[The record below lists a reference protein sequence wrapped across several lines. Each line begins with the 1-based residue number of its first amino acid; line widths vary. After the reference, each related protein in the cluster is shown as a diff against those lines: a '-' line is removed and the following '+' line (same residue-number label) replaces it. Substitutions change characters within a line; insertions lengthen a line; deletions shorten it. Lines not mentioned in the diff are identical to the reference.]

1 MIMITGFDG
10 KPIEIEKKGL
20 FYPVNM
26 ELREQDGRDYLHIS
40 VRSYFASALD
50 EGQLTISQWKECIF
64 EGFQEWAG
72 EYTVF
77 GGQKLTVTVTAV
89 EAESPSIDS
98 IPILCLSET
107 KAREFIGQYVAGD
120 QRSSIEQALL
130 SQRSFST
137 TMIEGVVDWSAI
149 LPRYIVLMPS
159 AFSDS
164 HMLKRTAKHEFGHIL
179 GLGDSYKDSSLGYQG
194 VGMYHDIL
202 PYYSEQSGFDMVM
215 DNCGPVR
222 NNDIE
227 MVILAFFTNQF
238 QNYQSVQNANDAISR
253 ALGRGN

>member
-1 MIMITGFDG
+1 MIKGFDG
-10 KPIEIEKKGL
+10 KIIEIEKKGL

-26 ELREQDGRDYLHIS
+26 ELCEEEGRNFLHIG
-40 VRSYFASALD
+40 VKSYFACAFEENQVSI
-50 EGQLTISQWKECIF
+50 EQWRECIL

-77 GGQKLTVTVTAV
+77 GGQQLTVTVKTE
-89 EAESPSIDS
+89 EADSPSVDTV
-98 IPILCLSET
+98 PILCLSET
-107 KAREFIGQYVAGD
+107 KAKEFIGQYVE
-120 QRSSIEQALL
+120 QNQQSSIEKALL
-130 SQRSFST
+130 QQRSFST
-137 TMIEGVVDWSAI
+137 TMIEGVVSWNSI

-159 AFSDS
+159 AFTDS
-164 HMLKRTAKHEFGHIL
+164 YTLKRTAKHEFGHIL
-179 GLGDSYKDSSLGYQG
+179 GLGDSYKDDSLGYQG

-202 PYYSEQSGFDMVM
+202 PYYSEKKGFDMVM

-227 MVILAFFTNQF
+227 MVILAFFTNRF
-238 QNYQSVQNANDAISR
+238 QNYQSVQNANAISF

>member
-1 MIMITGFDG
+1 MIKGFDG

-20 FYPVNM
+20 FYPVSM
-26 ELREQDGRDYLHIS
+26 ELSEKDGRDYLHIS
-40 VRSYFASALD
+40 INSYFASTLE
-50 EGQLTISQWKECIF
+50 EGQLTISDWKECIF
-64 EGFQEWAG
+64 HGFQEWAG

-77 GGQKLTVTVTAV
+77 GGQKLTVTVTTSEV
-89 EAESPSIDS
+89 EKPSIDS
-98 IPILCLSET
+98 VPILCLSED
-107 KAREFIGQYVAGD
+107 KAKEFISQYAA
-120 QRSSIEQALL
+120 QNQQSSIKEALL
-130 SQRSFST
+130 QQRSFST
-137 TMIEGVVDWSAI
+137 TMIEGVVSWNSI

-159 AFSDS
+159 AFVDE
-164 HMLKRTAKHEFGHIL
+164 HTLQRTAKHEFGHIL

-202 PYYSEQSGFDMVM
+202 PYYCEHKGFNMVM

-227 MVILAFFTNQF
+227 MVILAFFTNRF
-238 QNYQSVQNANDAISR
+238 QNYQSIQNANAAISL

>member
-1 MIMITGFDG
+1 M
-10 KPIEIEKKGL
+10 

-26 ELREQDGRDYLHIS
+26 ELCEENGRNYLHIS
-40 VRSYFASALD
+40 MKSFFAAALD
-50 EGQLTISQWKECIF
+50 QDSLEILEWKECIF
-64 EGFQEWAG
+64 KGFSEWAG

-77 GGQKLTVTVTAV
+77 GGQQLTVTVTV
-89 EAESPSIDS
+89 MEADSPSIDTV
-98 IPILCLSET
+98 PILCLSET
-107 KAREFIGQYVAGD
+107 KAKEFIAQYTASN
-120 QRSSIEQALL
+120 QRADIEKALL
-130 SQRSFST
+130 AQRSFST
-137 TMIEGVVDWSAI
+137 TMIEGVVSWTSI

-159 AFSDS
+159 AFDS
-164 HMLKRTAKHEFGHIL
+164 EITLKRTAKHEFGHIL
-179 GLGDSYKDSSLGYQG
+179 GLGDSYKDSALGYQG

-202 PYYSEQSGFDMVM
+202 PYYREHGGFDMVM

-238 QNYQSVQNANDAISR
+238 QDFQSHKNATAHISN

>member
-1 MIMITGFDG
+1 MIKGFDG
-10 KPIEIEKKGL
+10 QPIEIEKKGL

-26 ELREQDGRDYLHIS
+26 ELCESEGRNYLHIS
-40 VRSYFASALD
+40 IKSYFASTLE
-50 EGQLTISQWKECIF
+50 EGQFTIAEWKECILN
-64 EGFQEWAG
+64 GFQEWAG

-77 GGQKLTVTVTAV
+77 GGQQLTVTVTAI
-89 EAESPSIDS
+89 EADSPSIDT

-107 KAREFIGQYVAGD
+107 KAKEFIGQYVAND
-120 QRSSIEQALL
+120 QQVSIEQALL
-130 SQRSFST
+130 QQRSFST
-137 TMIEGVVDWSAI
+137 TMIEGVVSWNSI

-159 AFSDS
+159 AFSDDYT
-164 HMLKRTAKHEFGHIL
+164 LKRTAKHEFGHIL

-202 PYYSEQSGFDMVM
+202 PYYSEHKGFNMVM

-227 MVILAFFTNQF
+227 MVILAFFTNRF
-238 QNYQSVQNANDAISR
+238 QNYQSMQNAATISH